1 MDSGQ
6 RILLNGEHLF
16 FKGANVHQDQAGW
29 GDAVTEAAMRR
40 DVKQMKEAGFDFI
53 RGSHYPHAPAFSK
66 ACDEMGMLF
75 WAEAPFWGIGGF
87 GPDGYWNSSAYPVY
101 DKHRSGFDASALQQ
115 LGEMI
120 RIHRNHPS
128 IVAWS
133 MCNEAFFSAPEA
145 MDGVRE
151 LLKRWWLCR
160 ISLTRHGLLQ

>member
-75 WAEAPFWGIGGF
+75 WAEAPFGGLGDSVLTGIGTRARI
-87 GPDGYWNSSAYPVY
+87 PSMTNTDPNLMPVRYSSWG
-101 DKHRSGFDASALQQ
+101 R
-115 LGEMI
+115 
-120 RIHRNHPS
+120 
-128 IVAWS
+128 
-133 MCNEAFFSAPEA
+133 
-145 MDGVRE
+145 
-151 LLKRWWLCR
+151 
-160 ISLTRHGLLQ
+160 

>member
-1 MDSGQ
+1 MRWVCYSG
-6 RILLNGEHLF
+6 RKLLF
-16 FKGANVHQDQAGW
+16 
-29 GDAVTEAAMRR
+29 
-40 DVKQMKEAGFDFI
+40 
-53 RGSHYPHAPAFSK
+53 
-66 ACDEMGMLF
+66 
-75 WAEAPFWGIGGF
+75 GGF

-145 MDGVRE
+145 MTE
-151 LLKRWWLCR
+151 
-160 ISLTRHGLLQ
+160 

>member
-1 MDSGQ
+1 
-6 RILLNGEHLF
+6 
-16 FKGANVHQDQAGW
+16 
-29 GDAVTEAAMRR
+29 
-40 DVKQMKEAGFDFI
+40 
-53 RGSHYPHAPAFSK
+53 
-66 ACDEMGMLF
+66 
-75 WAEAPFWGIGGF
+75 
-87 GPDGYWNSSAYPVY
+87 
-101 DKHRSGFDASALQQ
+101 
-115 LGEMI
+115 MI